1 MTSKGKVLFVK
12 PKSKRRELHAEL
24 ADPWKTL
31 REKPGVTVRS
41 EGSV

>member
-12 PKSKRRELHAEL
+12 PKSKRRELPAEL

-41 EGSV
+41 VGSV